1 MQKNL
6 YATPGNRLTTRNMA
20 FGAMIAALYTALC
33 LALAP
38 LSFGMVQVRAAEA
51 LTILPVFSAVGV
63 WGVTLGCALSNL
75 VGFFTGANILGYM
88 DILFGT
94 AATLLAAL
102 LSRKLRGIRFLGLP
116 MLSTLPPV
124 ILNAVVVGA
133 ELAFVTG
140 SSESFGKLFLINAL
154 YVGAGQLVSCCLLG
168 LPLAALLER
177 TGAAKACFGREAA
190 ANAK

>member
-1 MQKNL
+1 M
-6 YATPGNRLTTRNMA
+6 
-20 FGAMIAALYTALC
+20 
-33 LALAP
+33 
-38 LSFGMVQVRAAEA
+38 
-51 LTILPVFSAVGV
+51 GV

-75 VGFFTGANILGYM
+75 VGFFTGANLLGYM

-94 AATLLAAL
+94 AATLVAAL
-102 LSRKLRGIRFLGLP
+102 LSRGLRNIRFFGLP
-116 MLSTLPPV
+116 VLSTLPPV

-140 SSESFGKLFLINAL
+140 SSESFGKLFLVNAL

-177 TGAAKACFGREAA
+177 SGAAKACFGREARA
-190 ANAK
+190 DAK